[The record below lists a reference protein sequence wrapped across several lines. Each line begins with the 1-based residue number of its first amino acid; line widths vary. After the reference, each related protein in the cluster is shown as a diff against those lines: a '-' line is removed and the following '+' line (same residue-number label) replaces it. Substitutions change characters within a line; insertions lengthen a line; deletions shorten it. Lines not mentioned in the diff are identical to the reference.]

1 MSDTDTAAWGA
12 LLRVHAAVVPVL
24 DRALQATCG
33 LPLTWYDVLLELR
46 YAPDGRLGMGE
57 LGERAV
63 VSRTRVSRVVDQ
75 LVGAGLVV
83 RESNPDDRR
92 SAHAAITD
100 AGRQRLREAAPVY
113 QDGIRRHFTGLM
125 TPEEAAVVARALGK
139 VLGSPDRPAEAGPLQ
154 KALQRQGET
163 AMVQPGA
170 EGPERNRRRRKQA

>member
-1 MSDTDTAAWGA
+1 MSDTDTSAWAA

-24 DRALQATCG
+24 DRTLQTVCG

-46 YAPDGRLGMGE
+46 HAPDGRLSMGE

-75 LVGAGLVV
+75 LVAAGLAV
-83 RESNPDDRR
+83 RETNPDDRR

-113 QDGIRRHFTGLM
+113 LDGIQRHFTGLM
-125 TPEEAAVVARALGK
+125 TPQEAIVVARALEK
-139 VLGSPDRPAEAGPLQ
+139 VLRVRPPEAGPLQ
-154 KALQRQGET
+154 KALERQGET
-163 AMVQPGA
+163 AVILPGD
-170 EGPERNRRRRKQA
+170 ERPAR